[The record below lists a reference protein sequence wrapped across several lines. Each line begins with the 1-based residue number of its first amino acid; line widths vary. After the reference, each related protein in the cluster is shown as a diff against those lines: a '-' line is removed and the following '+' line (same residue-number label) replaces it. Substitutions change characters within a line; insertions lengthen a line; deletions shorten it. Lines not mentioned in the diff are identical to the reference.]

1 MLFLKRILT
10 ALVLFVVMTFVLF
23 MAGMMIGGAVAGAMA
38 TNAEGPPPP
47 GMSIQDSYNHGYQ
60 LGRRAGLEFGRKYGR
75 FVLLG
80 CVGVSAAGSLALCFG
95 GAFPWCRRREV

>member
-10 ALVLFVVMTFVLF
+10 SLVLFVVMAIALSTVGLI
-23 MAGMMIGGAVAGAMA
+23 IGGAVAGAMA

-47 GMSIQDSYNHGYQ
+47 GMSIQDSYNRGYA
-60 LGRRAGLEFGRKYGR
+60 LGRQAGLEFGRKYGR
-75 FVLLG
+75 ILILG